1 MDQRTQQDI
10 DRTVEKV
17 LSEMMV
23 REPPLD
29 LDEVFAHLAIDHG
42 YYDLADPTLLRDV
55 WHRIK
60 IGPSQLVHLL
70 KKVDLKG
77 LWLPDRNRILVDAA
91 IPNLKKRW
99 ANAHEVGHKIIPT
112 HSAFFLG
119 DTPETLD
126 PEYQCMLEE
135 EANYAASGL
144 LFLNRVFTADAHSLP
159 VCVGSVKALSNRY
172 KNSFASTLRR
182 YIHRGPDLPLIGVIS
197 KAKWDSPS
205 DSAESR
211 CRHLMRSPLFQAQFG
226 VVPRGML
233 IDFIDTYAEC
243 RRGGP
248 VGEGE
253 STISDRLGNPIRF
266 RSETFYNQYDL
277 LTLLRPT

>member
-1 MDQRTQQDI
+1 MDHRTQQDI
-10 DRTVEKV
+10 DRVVEKI
-17 LSEMMV
+17 LSEMLV

-42 YYDLADPTLLRDV
+42 YYDLADPSLLRDV

-60 IGPSQLVHLL
+60 IGPSQLLHLL

-91 IPNLKKRW
+91 IPNPKKRW
-99 ANAHEVGHKIIPT
+99 ANAHEIGHKIIPT

-135 EANYAASGL
+135 EANYAASTL
-144 LFLNRVFTADAHSLP
+144 LFLNDVFTGDARSLP
-159 VCVGSVKALSNRY
+159 VCLRSVKVLSDRY
-172 KNSFASTLRR
+172 KNSYASTLRR
-182 YIHRGPDLPLIGVIS
+182 YVHRGPDLPLIGVIS
-197 KAKWDSPS
+197 KANWDSPF
-205 DSAESR
+205 DSAEIR
-211 CRHLMRSPLFQAQFG
+211 CTHLIRSPLFKAQFG
-226 VVPRGML
+226 AVLRATVTE
-233 IDFIDTYAEC
+233 FIDSYVTC

-248 VGEGE
+248 VGDSEVALANRAG
-253 STISDRLGNPIRF
+253 TAIPF
-266 RSETFYNQYDL
+266 QSETFYNQHDL
-277 LTLLRPT
+277 LTLIFPR